1 MDPECYDDY
10 QATDEVGEYF
20 TQAVAIFKTLPSYE
34 WLSDAGI
41 VPSDDATYDLADIQ
55 KALSAKHGADVVI
68 NCDGNSLNE
77 LWYQFNVQGPVQ
89 SGKFQAAD
97 PVGSGSTCP
106 DTGIKYVPKNG
117 GGGGSPTPTSTSS
130 SSTTAG
136 PTPTSTGAFS
146 GKGYLNVVTDGA
158 QSGSLISGG
167 TWYSSGTPATYTATE
182 SGEGFTLKTSKGSC
196 GVVDDALT
204 CASSAKASVFTA
216 DGENLAYD
224 GSSDFYA
231 ESVPEGTT
239 QGTVYTTTK
248 NVGIKLVWAQQ

>member
-130 SSTTAG
+130 STTAG
-136 PTPTSTGAFS
+136 PTPTSTAAFS
-146 GKGYLNVVTDGA
+146 GKGYLNVVADGA